1 MSYLDLDEIWQD
13 RLSIFELLIT
23 VRALDAK
30 NLSPNSLLLDKT
42 KQNSAFLEFWF
53 SIQLKWAVDE
63 IAMDMQFL
71 RY

>member
-13 RLSIFELLIT
+13 RLSMFELLIT

-30 NLSPNSLLLDKT
+30 NLSPNSLLLDET
-42 KQNSAFLEFWF
+42 TSAFLEFWF
-53 SIQLKWAVDE
+53 SIQLEWAVDE